1 MRKISTQ
8 SGSRVCEFPNT
19 VHFANV
25 PAIVR
30 VYWDPLL
37 GDYVP
42 DVVTIQL
49 SDVDARMYTE
59 YRAVFNNEVV
69 FDIRRFMQTAF
80 VDLGIDVVNYS
91 GGMWIVNPN
100 YHSVDA
106 VVSYKDAN
114 NNTVIAASFTV
125 DAVFGNIERGESTGG
140 NIRRRWFI
148 NYPFT
153 LDFYVK
159 KGDEFNLIVDG
170 EDRPGV
176 NFATDELPSSAPLR
190 ASGYFRRLL
199 NVKKL
204 IDPFTIDK
212 NFRLSQPFGYVTK
225 NDVESA
231 GIVTYDVDIDR
242 TPADCKKGVYLRWI
256 DNLGR
261 FCYWLFKDLGTS
273 DAVVGSS
280 YISADIVNPIIY
292 NSGVNAG
299 TDVRQ
304 SFSRTKTRNLGA
316 KSIDAELFEF
326 LLTLVS
332 SPFVDMFDGYDAN
345 DVPQWHRVNVAPGT
359 VARSTKP
366 RQDFTVAIVEP
377 TQITQSL

>member
-91 GGMWIVNPN
+91 GGMWVVNPN

-159 KGDEFNLIVDG
+159 KGDEF
-170 EDRPGV
+170 
-176 NFATDELPSSAPLR
+176 
-190 ASGYFRRLL
+190 

-304 SFSRTKTRNLGA
+304 SFSCQVCRARVKPPCR
-316 KSIDAELFEF
+316 
-326 LLTLVS
+326 
-332 SPFVDMFDGYDAN
+332 AN
-345 DVPQWHRVNVAPGT
+345 WH
-359 VARSTKP
+359 
-366 RQDFTVAIVEP
+366 IC
-377 TQITQSL
+377 

>member
-30 VYWDPLL
+30 VYWDPGLDL
-37 GDYVP
+37 YIP
-42 DVVTIQL
+42 ETVTIQL
-49 SDVDARMYTE
+49 SDIDARIYTE
-59 YRAVFNNEVV
+59 YRAVYNREVV

-80 VDLGIDVVNYS
+80 AELDIDVVNYS
-91 GGMWIVNPN
+91 GGMWVVNPN
-100 YHSVDA
+100 YRSVDA
-106 VVSYKDAN
+106 IVTYKDAN
-114 NNTVIAASFTV
+114 DNSVIVASFTV

-159 KGDEFNLIVDG
+159 RGDAFNLIVDG
-170 EDRPGV
+170 ADRPGV
-176 NFATDELPSSAPLR
+176 NFATDEIPAPSPLR

-199 NVKKL
+199 NIKEL

-212 NFRLSQPFGYVTK
+212 NFRLTQPFGYVTK

-273 DAVVGSS
+273 DAVTGSS
-280 YISADIVNPIIY
+280 FVAAELRNPLIY
-292 NSGVNAG
+292 EDNLNRG

-304 SFSRTKTRNLGA
+304 SFARAKTRNLGA
-316 KSIDAELFEF
+316 KSVDRETFDF
-326 LLTLVS
+326 LLTLIS
-332 SPFVDMFDGYDAN
+332 SPFVDMFDGYNEN

-359 VARSTKP
+359 VAKSTKP
-366 RQDFTVAIVEP
+366 RQDFTAAIVEP
-377 TQITQSL
+377 TQLTQSL

>member
-30 VYWDPLL
+30 VYWDPGLDL
-37 GDYVP
+37 YIP
-42 DVVTIQL
+42 ETVTIQL
-49 SDVDARMYTE
+49 SDIDARIYTE
-59 YRAVFNNEVV
+59 YRAVYNREVV

-80 VDLGIDVVNYS
+80 AELDIDVVNYS
-91 GGMWIVNPN
+91 GGMWVVNPN
-100 YHSVDA
+100 YRSVDA
-106 VVSYKDAN
+106 IVTYKDAN
-114 NNTVIAASFTV
+114 DNSVIVASFTV

-140 NIRRRWFI
+140 NIRRRWFV

-176 NFATDELPSSAPLR
+176 NFPTDEIPSASPLR

-199 NVKKL
+199 NVKEL

-212 NFRLSQPFGYVTK
+212 NFRLTQPFGYVTK

-231 GIVTYDVDIDR
+231 GIVTYDVDVDR

-273 DAVVGSS
+273 DAVTGSS
-280 YISADIVNPIIY
+280 FVAAELRNPLIY
-292 NSGVNAG
+292 DNGLNRG

-304 SFSRTKTRNLGA
+304 SFARAKTRNLGA
-316 KSIDAELFEF
+316 KSVDRETFDF
-326 LLTLVS
+326 LLTLIS

-359 VARSTKP
+359 VAKSTKP
-366 RQDFTVAIVEP
+366 RQDFTASIVEP
-377 TQITQSL
+377 TQLTQSL

>member
-30 VYWDPLL
+30 VYWDPLF

-91 GGMWIVNPN
+91 GGIWIVNPN

-140 NIRRRWFI
+140 NIRRRWFV

-212 NFRLSQPFGYVTK
+212 IFRLSQPFGYVTK

-316 KSIDAELFEF
+316 KSVDADLFEF

-345 DVPQWHRVNVAPGT
+345 DVPQWHRVNVTPGT

>member
-30 VYWDPLL
+30 VYWDPDLDL
-37 GDYVP
+37 YIP
-42 DVVTIQL
+42 ETVTIQL
-49 SDVDARMYTE
+49 SDIDARIYTE
-59 YRAVFNNEVV
+59 YRSVYNREVV

-80 VDLGIDVVNYS
+80 AELDIDVVNYS
-91 GGMWIVNPN
+91 GGMWVVNPN
-100 YHSVDA
+100 YRSVDA
-106 VVSYKDAN
+106 IVTYKDAN
-114 NNTVIAASFTV
+114 DNSVIVASFTV

-159 KGDEFNLIVDG
+159 QGDAFNLIVDG
-170 EDRPGV
+170 ADRPGV
-176 NFATDELPSSAPLR
+176 NFATDEIPAPSPLR
-190 ASGYFRRLL
+190 ASGYYRRLL
-199 NVKKL
+199 NIKEL

-212 NFRLSQPFGYVTK
+212 NLRLSQPFGYVTK

-273 DAVVGSS
+273 DAVTGSS
-280 YISADIVNPIIY
+280 FVAAELRNPLIY
-292 NSGVNAG
+292 EDNLNRG

-304 SFSRTKTRNLGA
+304 SFARAKTRNLGA
-316 KSIDAELFEF
+316 KSVDRETFDF
-326 LLTLVS
+326 LLTLIS
-332 SPFVDMFDGYDAN
+332 SPFVDMFDGYNEN

-359 VARSTKP
+359 VAKSTKP
-366 RQDFTVAIVEP
+366 RQDFTAAIVEP
-377 TQITQSL
+377 TQLTQSL

>member
-30 VYWDPLL
+30 VYWDPTLA
-37 GDYVP
+37 DYIP
-42 DVVTIQL
+42 GTVTIQL
-49 SDVDARMYTE
+49 SDVDARVYTE

-80 VDLGIDVVNYS
+80 VELDIDNVDYS
-91 GGMWIVNPN
+91 GGMWLVNRN
-100 YHSVDA
+100 FRSVD
-106 VVSYKDAN
+106 VTVSYRDN
-114 NNTVIAASFTV
+114 NDNSVIVASFTV
-125 DAVFGNIERGESTGG
+125 DGVFGNIERGESTGG
-140 NIRRRWFI
+140 NLRRRWFV

-159 KGDEFNLIVDG
+159 RGEAFNLTVDG

-176 NFATDELPSSAPLR
+176 NFPAEEIPASAPLR

-199 NVKKL
+199 NVKEL
-204 IDPFTIDK
+204 IDPFTVDK
-212 NFRLSQPFGYVTK
+212 GFRLTQPFGYVTE
-225 NDVESA
+225 NDVEKA

-273 DAVVGSS
+273 DAVAGSS
-280 YISADIVNPIIY
+280 YISADIVNPVIY
-292 NSGVNAG
+292 DSGMNRG
-299 TDVRQ
+299 TELRQ

-316 KSIDAELFEF
+316 KSVDREIFDF
-326 LLTLVS
+326 LLTLIS

-359 VARSTKP
+359 VAKSTKP

>member
-1 MRKISTQ
+1 
-8 SGSRVCEFPNT
+8 
-19 VHFANV
+19 
-25 PAIVR
+25 

-49 SDVDARMYTE
+49 SDADARMYTE

-91 GGMWIVNPN
+91 GGMWVVNPN

-153 LDFYVK
+153 LDFYIK
-159 KGDEFNLIVDG
+159 KGDALNLIVDG

-176 NFATDELPSSAPLR
+176 NFATDELPSSAPVR

-199 NVKKL
+199 NVKEL

-316 KSIDAELFEF
+316 KSVDAELFEF